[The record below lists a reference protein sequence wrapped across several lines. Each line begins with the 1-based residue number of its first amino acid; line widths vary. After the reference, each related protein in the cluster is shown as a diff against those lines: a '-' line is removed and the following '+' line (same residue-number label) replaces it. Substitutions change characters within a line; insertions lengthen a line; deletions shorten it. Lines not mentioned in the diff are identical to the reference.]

1 MNYQQLVQIY
11 KEFNPMG
18 VEILAFP
25 TNQFHNGEPDPLEKV
40 VPNLRDNM
48 GIEFPIMEK
57 VEINGPNT
65 HEVYKFLRLNSELY
79 DPSQKRAREIPWN
92 FAKFIVDAR
101 TG

>member
-1 MNYQQLVQIY
+1 
-11 KEFNPMG
+11 MG

-57 VEINGPNT
+57 AEINGPNT